1 MCKEHTAHCNVLH
14 QYHGAGMGLILN
26 MLVLSNFLAST
37 LGVLMHTS
45 QNVLAWLFVIT
56 PNVLELAVTLGT
68 YPISRMT
75 VLELTVVVLNTC
87 M

>member
-1 MCKEHTAHCNVLH
+1 
-14 QYHGAGMGLILN
+14 MGLILN

-68 YPISRMT
+68 YPISS
-75 VLELTVVVLNTC
+75 
-87 M
+87 